1 MGARYRHTNNNRGD
15 KMSMTKKN
23 YIAFADMM
31 AKLKPEEPHESAWTQ
46 EQNEADALAWMYYK
60 IMEGMCEVFKEDNPR
75 FDAER
80 FAEWVGKK
88 ASTD

>member
-1 MGARYRHTNNNRGD
+1 MGARYRNTNNNRGD

-23 YIAFADMM
+23 YVAFADMM
-31 AKLKPEEPHESAWTQ
+31 AELKPEFNANKKYEKGARY
-46 EQNEADALAWMYYK
+46 AMYFE
-60 IMEGMCEVFKEDNPR
+60 IMQGMCEVFEEDNPR